1 MGGANCSLFDLTTE
15 MKKRGYRV
23 CVVVLYRGC
32 PIDIRLR
39 EAGIETFP
47 CFFGWWVQPR
57 EWNALLKI
65 AFRFLHWMQ
74 WLSVIRISN
83 YIRKNNYEII
93 HSNSSVIDIG
103 AQVAEKTG
111 CKHVWHFREF
121 GELHYHFEYMMGR
134 DNADIYVNNHSDR
147 VIFISKALE
156 NVYPRIRNNI
166 IIYNGVRD
174 FVFTDVK
181 PDQRSNDTFGFLIS
195 GNLSDGKNQM
205 LVLEAAKIIT
215 DTKRGYSFSIYVA
228 GAATALKESKRY
240 EKVLRKYVSDNRM
253 TNVTFLGYVNNMK
266 ELRRTMVNAEIV
278 ASRCEAYGRVTIEA
292 MASRNIVLASDSG
305 SNPEL
310 IGNNEHGILFKD
322 NDASDLAE
330 KMMWCMDNPGKIKEI
345 ESNAYDYAYGNHRMV
360 RNIENVEKIYRSL

>member
-57 EWNALLKI
+57 EWNVLLKI

-83 YIRKNNYEII
+83 YIRKNNYKII

-121 GELHYHFEYMMGR
+121 GELDYKLHFMMGR
-134 DNADIYVNNHSDR
+134 DNALSYINKNSDH

-156 NVYPRIRNNI
+156 TLYSKISNKT

-174 FVFTDVK
+174 DVFYDDVK
-181 PDQRSNDTFGFLIS
+181 SGDCSGFGFLIS

-215 DTKRGYSFSIYVA
+215 DTKRGYSFGIYVA
-228 GAATALKESKRY
+228 GAATALKESRRY
-240 EKVLRKYVSDNRM
+240 EKALRKYVSDNRM
-253 TNVTFLGYVNNMK
+253 TNVTFLGFVNDMK
-266 ELRRTMVNAEIV
+266 ELRKTKVNAEIV

-330 KMMWCMDNPGKIKEI
+330 KMMWCMDNPDRIKGI
-345 ESNAYDYAYGNHRMV
+345 ESNAYEYAYGNHRMV
-360 RNIENVEKIYRSL
+360 CNIESVEKIYRSL